1 MDTQHADFIREA
13 IRMAR
18 NNVESGQGGP
28 FGALVVKNGQVI
40 GRGVNR
46 VTGNNDPSA
55 HAEVEAIRDACKNI
69 GHYWLKDAVIYAS
82 CEPCP
87 MCLGAIY
94 WARIKT
100 IYFAAD
106 NKDAARAGFDDSFIY
121 REFALPREDRSVRSV
136 QFKDSERNQP
146 FDHWIRMENKA
157 RY

>member
-1 MDTQHADFIREA
+1 METQHADFIREA
-13 IRMAR
+13 IRMAKE
-18 NNVESGQGGP
+18 NVGSGQGGP
-28 FGALVVKNGQVI
+28 FGALVVKDGQVI

-106 NKDAARAGFDDSFIY
+106 NNDASRAGFDDSFIY

-136 QFKDSERNQP
+136 QLKDSERSQP
-146 FDHWIRMENKA
+146 FDHWIRMEKKA

>member
-1 MDTQHADFIREA
+1 MDTKHADFIREA

>member
-13 IRMAR
+13 IRMATE
-18 NNVESGQGGP
+18 NVESGQGGP
-28 FGALVVKNGQVI
+28 FGALVVKDGQVI

-55 HAEVEAIRDACKNI
+55 HAEVEAMRDACQNI

-106 NKDAARAGFDDSFIY
+106 NKDASRAGFDDSFIY

-136 QFKDSERNQP
+136 QLKDSERNQP

-157 RY
+157 SY